1 MYRDATTLEEIYRLA
16 LPPGS
21 RVLFG
26 KELLGRPV
34 SWACC
39 MRPSPPAFPN
49 LEGEELALIDIED
62 LLQFD
67 PQLRLGRVVNTLHQA
82 RISAIGV
89 IGEVPQAAVK
99 AAEENSVP
107 IIAIP
112 PSEHLLTVER
122 TVIRLIVDRGGYLAA
137 KAADL
142 QRELTQ
148 IELDGGG
155 LGMMAELLS
164 RFSEQPV
171 LFVKDE
177 GKPIAFAGLEAL
189 TENHKRRV
197 LESLPSRTT
206 LRSWLAARMGPVPTE
221 SEDLTGILPIEGKQ
235 HFREMVV
242 SPVIVAEQVE
252 GYCLLLRSDSGVSEE
267 ISTVER
273 LAALQ
278 GAGAAALAWSREQA
292 VGAVEEKMRAVF
304 LDELLA
310 TEIADEEAW
319 IQRGQTLG
327 FDLARP
333 HTAWLIQAEG
343 IQDWPNALRQY
354 LATGQEPV
362 LLSERAEVALL
373 FWPSDNPKSGREFKS
388 VANGLVDHFT
398 SSYRR
403 AKLNIGI
410 GRPASSV
417 RDWLRS
423 LEQARESWRIGSS
436 WQASPVT
443 YFGDLGLYQ
452 LLTGL
457 GGSGEAGRFFRKTV
471 EPLISHDLEHNAELV
486 ETLEAFFACHGN
498 LSQTAAALHI
508 HRNTLTYRL
517 QRISAITRMDLD
529 DADSRF
535 SLQLGLKLR
544 PVLKSRVM

>member
-1 MYRDATTLEEIYRLA
+1 MYRDATTLEDIFRLA
-16 LPPGS
+16 LPKGS
-21 RVLFG
+21 QLLFG
-26 KELLGRPV
+26 KEFLERPV
-34 SWACC
+34 SWACSL
-39 MRPSPPAFPN
+39 RPSPPAFPS

-62 LLQFD
+62 LR
-67 PQLRLGRVVNTLHQA
+67 QLDAQMRLDRVVYSLHQA

-89 IGEVPQAAVK
+89 LGDVPKDAIAV
-99 AAEENSVP
+99 AEANQIP
-107 IIAIP
+107 LIALAGSGP
-112 PSEHLLTVER
+112 LSSVER

-155 LGMMAELLS
+155 LDVMADLLA

-171 LFVKDE
+171 LFLKDE
-177 GKPIAFAGLEAL
+177 GAPIAFAGLEAL
-189 TENHKRRV
+189 TEQHKQRV
-197 LESLPSRTT
+197 LTSLPSRTT
-206 LRSWLAARMGPVPTE
+206 LRSWLAAQFGARLSENTE
-221 SEDLTGILPIEGKQ
+221 LTGILHIDGNQ
-235 HFREMVV
+235 RFRQMVV
-242 SPVIVAEQVE
+242 SPVIVAERIE
-252 GYCLLLRSDSGVSEE
+252 GYCLLLRSNSGLPEE
-267 ISTVER
+267 ISAVER
-273 LAALQ
+273 LAVLQ

-292 VGAVEEKMRAVF
+292 VGAVEEKMRSVF

-319 IQRGQTLG
+319 IQRGHSLG
-327 FDLARP
+327 FDLTRP

-354 LATGQEPV
+354 LMGRRESI
-362 LLSERAEVALL
+362 LLSARAEGTLL
-373 FWPSDNPKSGREFKS
+373 FWPSDNAKSGREFKAA
-388 VANGLVDHFT
+388 ANRLVEHFT
-398 SSYRR
+398 SSFGK
-403 AKLNIGI
+403 ASLVIGI
-410 GRPASSV
+410 GRPAASV
-417 RDWLRS
+417 REWLRS
-423 LEQARESWRIGSS
+423 LEQARESWRMGNS
-436 WQASPVT
+436 WQSAPVT

-457 GGSGEAGRFFRKTV
+457 GGSGEAARFFRKMV
-471 EPLISHDLEHNAELV
+471 EPLLAHDEDHNAELV

-517 QRISAITRMDLD
+517 QRISGITRLDLN
-529 DADSRF
+529 DADARF

-544 PVLKSRVM
+544 PVMQNRIQ